1 MLGTF
6 AVACVIFSF
15 SVTVR
20 VDRASDS
27 SSFASPV
34 DGARASSA
42 IASAVASSRVSVL
55 AIRVHTNDDA
65 SEHDIDVARVELSL
79 HRASPPPSSRRRASP
94 LVAPRAFSRASPTV
108 FLVTDHD
115 SSRHPLDQS
124 HHGTSTVSNHITG
137 HPPCPITSRARTTS
151 RVSTN
156 RIASRA
162 IAETPARDDA
172 DERAGAGA
180 DFSARRATT
189 ASADARAPT
198 TKRRGNARAR
208 GEEDARETRAPVEG
222 TSARGLDDERRGRG
236 AIRFRFR

>member
-65 SEHDIDVARVELSL
+65 SEHVIDVARVELSL
-79 HRASPPPSSRRRASP
+79 HRAPRPPSSRRRASP
-94 LVAPRAFSRASPTV
+94 LPTPRAFSRAAPTV

-124 HHGTSTVSNHITG
+124 HHGIPTMSNHITRT
-137 HPPCPITSRARTTS
+137 HHIARLDQS
-151 RVSTN
+151 HRVESD
-156 RIASRA
+156 
-162 IAETPARDDA
+162 PGD
-172 DERAGAGA
+172 
-180 DFSARRATT
+180 ARRGWA
-189 ASADARAPT
+189 
-198 TKRRGNARAR
+198 
-208 GEEDARETRAPVEG
+208 
-222 TSARGLDDERRGRG
+222 RGRG
-236 AIRFRFR
+236 RGRGR